1 MLLSGCFLASER
13 DVLAGLSPATPLPD
27 QFQMRVFMV
36 AGTTAS
42 PVFTFRGQR
51 NGNAY
56 DLKEEKAKGPTPM
69 QGTLRFA
76 ELPGGR
82 FAYSFGGAR
91 SYFLGLARQE
101 RHLFMLQATVPPGTS
116 ATETLARIQREQ
128 GLLRTVTSDGKGNW
142 IFPDAAA
149 WNEFAA
155 APHTGRIRGGIP
167 EQIAFVAG
175 PTDVL
180 PEKLTK
186 AGDFWQPDASPSPT
200 KAPPPVTPAPTPSDW
215 KIVENRDAFTDKLVT
230 KAWLDAKET
239 RGGNGP
245 ARIYL
250 SCGFAAPG
258 EADVRLDFGVRLH
271 TNLVGERRK
280 VSVTDIRFDKRAGQQ
295 YGWSITD
302 SLNQLVVF
310 RPFEAGLAKIN
321 VWPRTEI
328 NLDWTVY
335 TFMQDLLR
343 THELLVQT
351 VGADGNRIF
360 ARFEIGNAGPAVDR
374 IYSRCPR

>member
-1 MLLSGCFLASER
+1 MLLSGCFLTSEQ
-13 DVLAGLSPATPLPD
+13 DVLAGLAPATPLPD
-27 QFQMRVFMV
+27 QFQVRVFM
-36 AGTTAS
+36 GGETTAS

-51 NGNAY
+51 NGNVY
-56 DLKEEKAKGPTPM
+56 ELKEEKAKGPTPM

-82 FAYSFGGAR
+82 FAYSFGGGR
-91 SYFLGLARQE
+91 SYFVGFARQE
-101 RHLFMLQATVPPGTS
+101 GQLLMLQATVPPAAS
-116 ATETLARIQREQ
+116 AVESLARIQREQ
-128 GLLRTVTSDGKGNW
+128 GLLRSVRSDGKGNW

-155 APHTGRIRGGIP
+155 ALHAGRIKDRIP
-167 EQIAFVAG
+167 EQIAFVAA
-175 PTDVL
+175 PTAAL

-186 AGDFWQPDASPSPT
+186 TGGIWQPDTSPSRAP
-200 KAPPPVTPAPTPSDW
+200 APPPVTSPPTQSDW
-215 KIVENRDAFTDKLVT
+215 KIVENKDAFTDKLVT

-280 VSVTDIRFDKRAGQQ
+280 VSVTDIRFDKRPGQQ

-310 RPFEAGLAKIN
+310 RPFEAALAKIN